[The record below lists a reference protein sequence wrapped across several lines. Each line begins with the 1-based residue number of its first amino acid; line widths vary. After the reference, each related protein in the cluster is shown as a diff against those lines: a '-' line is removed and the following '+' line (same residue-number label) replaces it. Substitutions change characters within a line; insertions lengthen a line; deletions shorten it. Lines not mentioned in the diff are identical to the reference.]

1 MKMRVAGAMVLIS
14 VGFVMGGTNACTG
27 TVTSYGQN
35 LSAGMKTPE
44 TSKLFVAH
52 TDEVTRVVSYLL
64 KPGLFAPNQ
73 QSIYFTAK
81 SMTDDGRFLM
91 FWIAD
96 DERVKGGKGKRTA
109 VIDFMTE
116 TFTELADGPGSSI
129 PWMDVKEDRIWFV
142 NADGVHR
149 RDLLA
154 DPQKDVLLC
163 PLPEILRA
171 QTRLCTHLTPSAD
184 RTKVFLDTNGEHG
197 EVQGALDIKSGV
209 FTVWGRT
216 DFVCNHGQ
224 FHPFNDRLALCAWE
238 NASTYALFEYE
249 PDERPSIPM
258 KRPPL
263 VTDIRRD
270 RRTVYP
276 RLWIMQADGTQT
288 MIPVLI
294 HGYASHEEWTEDGQG
309 IYWCDRGVDL
319 MDCASGVQRLVTPI
333 PAQHATLTKDLRYVT
348 FDCSHGGWWRGCAWT
363 CAFWNRDTH
372 RGVYIHRKRPV
383 YMPKDRPSRLHPDPH
398 PQFVCGDRYVVS
410 TMNDPYR
417 MNVSVTPVAELVRI
431 TSDPATAPQVKRQK
445 LNWRTGMDTR
455 TPYEITLSAK
465 ELAKTGNLAPP
476 PGLLNGLVHNSFALE
491 AVVDGTPRRVPLT
504 GLTVWEKPDLGILRF
519 RVPEGTTELA
529 LLADVPERF
538 EFQDADHV
546 DNLLFGLAAP
556 AATSRWSAVGMIIGS
571 RRDGILLS
579 GKGEA
584 RTACAVPRETAGSWA
599 AFDLDVRNQ
608 SRSGA
613 KFRVRLL
620 PRGCAVPV
628 FDRTL
633 SAKGRE
639 VVFVRERVKLPMSVG
654 EVAVSVEPLD
664 PDSRL
669 LVSRML
675 LRPGVE
681 MALPPCDAKL
691 FAESAT
697 TR

>member
-1 MKMRVAGAMVLIS
+1 MKTAAFLVVAACVLAASGAVP
-14 VGFVMGGTNACTG
+14 T
-27 TVTSYGQN
+27 YEQN

-52 TDEVTRVVSYLL
+52 TDEVSHVVSYLL
-64 KPGLFAPNQ
+64 KPGLLAHNQ

-91 FWIAD
+91 LWIAD
-96 DERVKGGKGKRTA
+96 DERQKGGRGKRTG
-109 VIDFMTE
+109 VIDFMSE

-149 RDLLA
+149 RDLLT
-154 DPQKDVLLC
+154 DPNKDILLC
-163 PLPEILRA
+163 KLPRILQE

-197 EVQGALDIKSGV
+197 EMQGALDLTSGA

-224 FHPFNDRLALCAWE
+224 FHPFDDRLALCAWE
-238 NASTYALFEYE
+238 NASTYALFEYD
-249 PDERPSIPM
+249 PDERASLPM

-276 RLWIMQADGTQT
+276 RLWTMQADGTQR

-294 HGYASHEEWTEDGQG
+294 HGYASHEEWTEDGKG

-319 MDCASGVQRLVTPI
+319 MDCATGVQRLVTPI

-372 RGVYIHRKRPV
+372 RGVYIHHKRPV
-383 YMPKDRPSRLHPDPH
+383 YMSREKPSRLHPDPH

-410 TMNDPYR
+410 TMNEPFR
-417 MNVSVTPVAELVRI
+417 MNVSVMPVAELVRL
-431 TSDPATAPQVKRQK
+431 TSDPATAPKVRRQK
-445 LNWRTGMDTR
+445 LDWTPGRDTR
-455 TPYEITLSAK
+455 TPCEITLSAK
-465 ELAKTGNLAPP
+465 GLAKTGNLAPT
-476 PGLLNGLVHNSFALE
+476 PGLLSGLVHNSFALE
-491 AVVDGTPRRVPLT
+491 AVVDGKPRRVPLT

-556 AATSRWSAVGMIIGS
+556 AATSRWTAVGAGIGP
-571 RRDGILLS
+571 RRDGILIS
-579 GKGEA
+579 GKGGARTEA
-584 RTACAVPRETAGSWA
+584 RIPDGAAGAPAV
-599 AFDLDVRNQ
+599 FDLDIRNM
-608 SRSGA
+608 SRQPAS
-613 KFRVRLL
+613 FRIRIAA
-620 PRGCAVPV
+620 RGCAAPC
-628 FDRTL
+628 FDKTVA
-633 SAKGRE
+633 AKGRE
-639 VVFVRERVKLPMSVG
+639 VVFLRERVKLPASVG
-654 EVAVSVEPLD
+654 GADVSVELLD
-664 PDSRL
+664 ADSKV
-669 LVSRML
+669 LVSRMV
-675 LRPGVE
+675 LRPAAE
-681 MALPPCDAKL
+681 LSLPPYGADL
-691 FAESAT
+691 FAEQAVNP
-697 TR
+697 